1 MDARQRVIQRAAE
14 LFPVVG
20 IRNVTM
26 DSLASDLGMSKRTI
40 YELFGQKDDLV
51 IETFRYLI
59 SQENQEL
66 LEIIQRSTHMV
77 DALFRII
84 RRKIESRQKV
94 SPLFIEDLTRY
105 FARIQEMFFTEY
117 DNLSRYSASFVLFQK
132 GIQEGIF
139 RPDIDLVIVD
149 NFLHE
154 MMNIVH
160 TGIRMKAFQLTN
172 ADVLRNIF
180 IPYFRGLATSKGQQ
194 LIDEFF
200 ENFLSNNSD
209 TYEII

>member
-139 RPDIDLVIVD
+139 RSDIDLVIVD